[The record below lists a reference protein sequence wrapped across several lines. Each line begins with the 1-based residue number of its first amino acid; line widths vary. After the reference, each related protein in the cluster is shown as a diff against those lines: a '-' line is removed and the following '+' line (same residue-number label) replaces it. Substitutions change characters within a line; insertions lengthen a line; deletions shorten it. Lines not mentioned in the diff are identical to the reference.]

1 MAAPSATARVAPG
14 GLRQL
19 DGFSTLITFE
29 TDTNVSLWEMTVTP
43 PGVDGGE
50 AVDTSTMHNTTW
62 RTKHFRDLIELT
74 ESSFVAAYDPVVLDQ
89 IILLVNV
96 NTTVTITFPDGS
108 TWAFFGGMRK
118 FEPQEI
124 TEGEMPRATVT
135 ITPTCYDPDNN
146 VEAGPTV
153 VEKAGTP

>member
-19 DGFSTLITFE
+19 DGFPTLITFAA
-29 TDTNVSLWEMTVTP
+29 DTNVSLWETSVTP
-43 PGVDGGE
+43 IGADGGE
-50 AVDTSTMHNTTW
+50 VIDISTMHNTTH

-96 NTTVTITFPDGS
+96 NTTITLTFPDGS